1 MDKIF
6 INLKNCHG
14 IKQFK
19 HTFNFERTG
28 VKNTNISLIYAPN
41 GMMKTSFAKTLRD
54 IGNNES
60 PQNQINGQPPL
71 YNIKIYEDDDSFEID
86 NEEVNKRI
94 FVIESMNRDFSF
106 ENTTPLISNK
116 QSRDEYNEIF
126 NELISKKN
134 EFLSIIKN
142 KTKISVPRNEDPY
155 DFIEN
160 KINNDLNN
168 DSESFLEFLFSFSEE
183 LENDDFPLDIN
194 SIKYSDL
201 FDDGIIKLLKEEDI
215 QNNIESFS
223 NNLNR
228 LLSRSKIYDVE
239 HFNHNHASDLAK
251 AIKKN
256 NLFEVG
262 HQINFKGVRKNVS
275 DYKELNKLLNKQM
288 DKIFKDASLKDD
300 FENINKKFSNAKT
313 KNFQNILVEHKE
325 IIPYLDD
332 IDNFKKSYWIAVFNS
347 EKEQFFTIINEYN
360 DKHSEL
366 DRIRL
371 AALNEQTEWQKI
383 IEIFNKRFHVPFTL
397 KLENKEDVILKE
409 DTPRISFYY
418 EYNDEP
424 IEISLDTL
432 KEISSAGQ
440 ERAMYLLD
448 ILYQIEAKKSDKDT
462 LLIFDDIADSFDYD
476 NKYAII
482 EYIYELSKRD
492 DFKIILLT
500 HNFDFFRALKSRL
513 NCKYTYFASKTEYG
527 IIKLED
533 NNFESSN
540 NIFVEIRKRIE
551 ENPEEHIRDILALIP
566 FIRNLYEYNGN
577 QENFLKL
584 TKILHYDFDYNEV
597 PLNSLTNIY
606 SEWNIQI
613 PNNTEKIYQLIFQ
626 EAEEITQTRT
636 TKINIVNKLVLSMAI
651 RLKAEKF
658 MLDYLNITDTSEFD
672 KNQTRALFNM
682 FKVNSNENK
691 DIEILERVAIMTPEN
706 IHVNSFMYEP
716 LLDMSDAALKD
727 LYSDVLDLIDS
738 YNNS

>member
-1 MDKIF
+1 MDKIL

-14 IKQFK
+14 IKRFN
-19 HTFNFERTG
+19 HTFNFKRTG
-28 VKNTNISLIYAPN
+28 GKNSNISLIYAPN
-41 GMMKTSFAKTLRD
+41 GMMKTSLAKTLRD
-54 IGNNES
+54 IGNNKS
-60 PQNQINGQPPL
+60 PQNQINNQPPH
-71 YNIKIYEDDDSFEID
+71 YTIKIFEDNDSFKID
-86 NEEVNKRI
+86 KEDVKERV

-106 ENTTPLISNK
+106 KNTTPLISNK
-116 QSRDEYNEIF
+116 QSRDKFNEIF
-126 NELISKKN
+126 NDLISKKN

-142 KTKISVPRNEDPY
+142 KTKISVPRNEDTY

-168 DSESFLEFLFSFSEE
+168 DSKSFLEFLSSFSEE
-183 LENDDFPLDIN
+183 LENDDFPLDID

-201 FDDGIIKLLKEEDI
+201 FDGPILKLLKEEDI

-223 NNLNR
+223 NNLSR
-228 LLSRSKIYDVE
+228 LLSKSKIYDVE
-239 HFNHNHASDLAK
+239 HFNHNHALDLAK
-251 AIKKN
+251 SIKKN
-256 NLFEVG
+256 NLFKVG
-262 HQINFKGVRKNVS
+262 HQINFKGIRKNVS
-275 DYKELNKLLNKQM
+275 DYSELNKLLEKQM
-288 DKIFKDASLKDD
+288 DKIFKDTSLKND

-313 KNFQNILVEHKE
+313 KNFQNILVEHEE

-332 IDNFKKSYWIAVFNS
+332 INNFKKSYWIAVFNS
-347 EKEQFFTIINEYN
+347 EKEQFLTIINEYN

-371 AALNEQTEWQKI
+371 DALNEQTEWQKI

-409 DTPRISFYY
+409 ETPQISFYY
-418 EYNDEP
+418 KDDDEP

-492 DFKIILLT
+492 AFKIILLT

-513 NCKYTYFASKTEYG
+513 NCKYTYFASKNEHGSIT
-527 IIKLED
+527 LDD

-540 NIFVEIRKRIE
+540 NIFVEIRKIIE
-551 ENPEEHIRDILALIP
+551 GNPEDHIREILALIP

-613 PNNTEKIYQLIFQ
+613 PNNTEKIYELIFQ
-626 EAEEITQTRT
+626 EAEKITQTQT
-636 TKINIVNKLVLSMAI
+636 TEINIVNKLVLSMAI

-658 MLDYLNITDTSEFD
+658 MFDYLNITDASEFN
-672 KNQTRALFNM
+672 KNQTRVLFNK
-682 FKVNSNENK
+682 FKDNSDENK
-691 DIEILERVAIMTPEN
+691 DIETLERVAIMTPEN

-727 LYSDVLDLIDS
+727 LYSDVLELIDH
-738 YNNS
+738 YNYS